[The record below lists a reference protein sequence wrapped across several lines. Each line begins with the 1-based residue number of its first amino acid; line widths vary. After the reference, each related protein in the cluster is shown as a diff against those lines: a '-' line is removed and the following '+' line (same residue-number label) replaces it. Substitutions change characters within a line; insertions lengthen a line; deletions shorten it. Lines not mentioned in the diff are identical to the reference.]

1 MVASDRPG
9 PLEGAGLL
17 VNDVHDAQS
26 ARRDPAPTQ
35 SRRTRPTTLVTFAIV
50 AGIVVFLYLVQD
62 ILLPFVLG
70 GIVAYI
76 CTPLI
81 DWLNRRTGLP
91 RFALAMGVLVILM
104 AVAALFGFLV
114 GPSLVGQIM
123 NIAGDL
129 HGAVTRLAQ
138 ALIGNGSF
146 TLLGQTFDATQIA
159 DEVVNGLHNR
169 LAQKGALLTLTVLA
183 IAIVFGFVLAW
194 VVLGYLLFDAPA
206 VGKGLIWLVPPDH
219 RAFAGRVWRE
229 LDPVLR
235 RYFIGIGLVVL
246 YATTA
251 AYVGLGLILGI
262 HDALLLALLTGVL
275 ELIPLVGPVA
285 SAVIAGLVAVQ
296 QSTNA
301 GGILE
306 YVFYAAALRISIDE
320 FFGPMVLG
328 RAADVR
334 PVLVIFCFLAGG
346 LLFGIVGVILAV
358 PVALALKATL
368 ATLYREHEAHPD

>member
-1 MVASDRPG
+1 M
-9 PLEGAGLL
+9 
-17 VNDVHDAQS
+17 NDVQDAQS
-26 ARRDPAPTQ
+26 ARRDPAPPQ
-35 SRRTRPTTLVTFAIV
+35 SRRLRTTTLATFAVI
-50 AGIVVFLYLVQD
+50 AGIAFFLYLVQA

-81 DWLNRRTGLP
+81 DWLHRRTRLP
-91 RFALAMGVLVILM
+91 RFALAMGILAILM
-104 AVAALFGFLV
+104 AAAALFGFLV
-114 GPSLVGQIM
+114 GPSLVSQIM
-123 NIAGDL
+123 KVAGDL
-129 HGAVTRLAQ
+129 HGTVTRLAQ
-138 ALIGNGSF
+138 ALIGDGSL
-146 TLLGQTFDATQIA
+146 TLLGQSFDATKIA
-159 DEVVNGLHNR
+159 DDVVNALQSR
-169 LAQKGALLTLTVLA
+169 LAQDGALLTLVGLA
-183 IAIVFGFVLAW
+183 IAIVFGFVLTW
-194 VVLGYLLFDAPA
+194 VVLGYLLGGAPA
-206 VGKGLIWLVPPDH
+206 VGRGLIWLLPPDR

-235 RYFIGIGLVVL
+235 RYFIGIALIVL

-262 HDALLLALLTGVL
+262 HDALFLALLTGVL
-275 ELIPLVGPVA
+275 ELVPLVGPVA

-296 QSTNA
+296 QSNTA

-320 FFGPMVLG
+320 FVGPIVLG
-328 RAADVR
+328 RAAYVR

-346 LLFGIVGVILAV
+346 LLFGVVGVILSV

-368 ATLYREHEAHPD
+368 ATLYREQEADSG

>member
-1 MVASDRPG
+1 VVALDRSG
-9 PLEGAGLL
+9 PLEGSGLL
-17 VNDVHDAQS
+17 VNDVQDAQS
-26 ARRDPAPTQ
+26 APRDPARPQ
-35 SRRTRPTTLVTFAIV
+35 SPRPRTTTLATFAVI
-50 AGIVVFLYLVQD
+50 AGIALFLYLVRD

-91 RFALAMGVLVILM
+91 RFAIAMIVLVVLM
-104 AVAALFGFLV
+104 TVAALFGFLV
-114 GPSLVGQIM
+114 GPSLVSQIM
-123 NIAGDL
+123 NIVGDL
-129 HGAVTRLAQ
+129 HGTVTRFAQ
-138 ALIGNGSF
+138 ALIGDGSF
-146 TLLGQTFDATQIA
+146 TLLGQSFDATQIA
-159 DEVVNGLHNR
+159 DEVVNGLHRR
-169 LAQKGALLTLTVLA
+169 LAQNGTLLTVAELA
-183 IAIVFGFVLAW
+183 IAIVFGFVLSW
-194 VVLGYLLFDAPA
+194 VVLGYLLNDAPA
-206 VGKGLIWLVPPDH
+206 VGKGMIWLVPPDH

-235 RYFIGIGLVVL
+235 RYFIGVALVVL

-262 HDALLLALLTGVL
+262 HDALFLALLTGVL

-296 QSTNA
+296 QSTNV
-301 GGILE
+301 GGIVE

-320 FFGPMVLG
+320 FFGPIVLG
-328 RAADVR
+328 RAAYVR
-334 PVLVIFCFLAGG
+334 PVLVIFCFLTGG
-346 LLFGIVGVILAV
+346 LLFGIVGVVLAV

-368 ATLYREHEAHPD
+368 ATLYREQEAHSD